1 MKRIFALGAA
11 VLVCAGA
18 SAGSASAAAPRPA
31 DDGLSDSSA
40 RVLYDCATSTDGLL
54 QRRYSVRVLRIA
66 LREIPTDVADY
77 TGCPEAIRT
86 AIEESTATVSA
97 TIRRSR
103 RGATVAGTIALLDG
117 RGRLVDQLRVRR
129 GHGANFQ
136 VLPGRYTVR
145 ADGRKRC
152 SVRVTAREWRSAQ
165 AAIVCRR

>member
-1 MKRIFALGAA
+1 MKRIFAIGAA
-11 VLVCAGA
+11 VLACAGIGASSA
-18 SAGSASAAAPRPA
+18 SAGSPRP
-31 DDGLSDSSA
+31 SDEEPSATSA
-40 RVLYDCATSTDGLL
+40 RILYDCATSTTGLL
-54 QRRYSVRVLRIA
+54 QRRYSVRILRIA

-97 TIRRSR
+97 TIKRTR
-103 RGATVAGTIALLDG
+103 RGGTVAGTIALLDG
-117 RGRLVDQLRVRR
+117 RGRTVDQLRVRR

-152 SVRVTAREWRSAQ
+152 TVRVTAREWRSAQ
-165 AAIVCRR
+165 ATIICRR